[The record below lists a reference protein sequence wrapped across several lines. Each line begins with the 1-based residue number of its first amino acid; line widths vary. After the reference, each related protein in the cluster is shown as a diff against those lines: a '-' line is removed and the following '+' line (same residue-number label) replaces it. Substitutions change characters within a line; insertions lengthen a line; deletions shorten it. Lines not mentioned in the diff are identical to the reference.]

1 MGPYSIA
8 EYPIVSAAFLC
19 LSVRPLLVP
28 PDPSTQILM
37 TRARPTAYK
46 AEELDLMPNFR
57 RGLTAIAHHRS
68 TRADRY
74 PTATFGIR
82 VPLQLLAARL
92 STHPAQSRHVMNVGQ
107 VSSHQGTLKP
117 IQVPLGLH
125 PCAFIDIYENV
136 LVPEFLV
143 EAERC
148 GSPFLDICELV
159 P

>member
-19 LSVRPLLVP
+19 LSVKPLLVP

-37 TRARPTAYK
+37 PRARPTAYE
-46 AEELDLMPNFR
+46 AVELDLMPNFR

-74 PTATFGIR
+74 PTATFGIQ

-92 STHPAQSRHVMNVGQ
+92 STHPAQSRHFMNVGQ
-107 VSSHQGTLKP
+107 VSSHQGTWKP
-117 IQVPLGLH
+117 IQVQNLTRHVGAAPMRVHRYLRKRPRPRIFG
-125 PCAFIDIYENV
+125 
-136 LVPEFLV
+136 
-143 EAERC
+143 R
-148 GSPFLDICELV
+148 S
-159 P
+159 